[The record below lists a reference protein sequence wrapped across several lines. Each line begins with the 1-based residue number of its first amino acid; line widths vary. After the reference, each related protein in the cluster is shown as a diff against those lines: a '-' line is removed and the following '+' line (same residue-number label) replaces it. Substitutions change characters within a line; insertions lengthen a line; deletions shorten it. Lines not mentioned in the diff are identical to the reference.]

1 MLMRL
6 FLSSVL
12 FLFLGY
18 SFSQTRITGVVRDSQ
33 TGEPLPFSSIAV
45 KSSTQGTIANSD
57 GAFSLPVN
65 LIRDTLVF
73 SYLGYEAMEISAK
86 ELAGIKIVLLKR
98 KDILLQEVVV
108 HSSDDYLYEIL
119 DRCRKNL
126 LKNCGETV
134 SKVYYG
140 IETKTKD
147 RPVELLECYYNGYLN
162 GISVNSL
169 KLKNGRI
176 GVAEIDKRYFL
187 TLNSSKGISR
197 MPLISVR
204 DDYPSLPLQMTKREA
219 KKRFLLSPGQG
230 DNETVHIA
238 FRPKKESLS
247 QFSGDLW
254 IDKQS
259 HALVK
264 ADLHIVNARKHPF
277 LPVFPADSICRID
290 MDISHAFEKEG
301 STSRLDHISFSYR
314 ITYKSVR
321 DTPMVAVPSIIQR
334 ELITSGIIYFYDY
347 GNPFILPCFTYDNE
361 IDDYSKI
368 SIIPYNDFFWDN
380 NNTMVLTSAQKE
392 NLGFF
397 ANEGCLV
404 NYRENNFGK
413 DFLRIRHTDSTF
425 SSLYES
431 NYYFWSPNK
440 RIMLNRKLNQNLIYP
455 REKVNNSI
463 LSNLYSLKVQFLLD
477 VTQKDETFDYRSY
490 TVFDAA
496 KTFYHLEEEP
506 ETRAFL
512 NIFFDI
518 CEIERRKMENL
529 LNSSGNTIQ
538 KIDSI
543 YNEAVKRKDEI
554 SKQYLKEV
562 QLGKAKK
569 FLSEWNDYVF
579 ENLGIDNLKLFK
591 RN

>member
-1 MLMRL
+1 MRL
-6 FLSSVL
+6 LLSSVL
-12 FLFLGY
+12 FLCLGY

-33 TGEPLPFSSIAV
+33 TKEPLPFSSIAV
-45 KSSTQGTIANSD
+45 KSSARGTIANGD
-57 GAFSLPVN
+57 GVFSLLSDLTN
-65 LIRDTLVF
+65 DTLIF
-73 SYLGYEAMEISAK
+73 SYLGFEKRAIPAK
-86 ELAGIKIVLLKR
+86 ELAGIKVVLLIR
-98 KDILLQEVVV
+98 KEILLQEVVV

-119 DRCRKNL
+119 NRCRKNL

-169 KLKNGRI
+169 RLKNGRI
-176 GVAEIDKRYFL
+176 GIAEMDKRYFL
-187 TLNSSKGISR
+187 TLNSSQGISR

-204 DDYPSLPLQMTKREA
+204 EDYPSLPLQMTKREA

-230 DNETVHIA
+230 DNEIVHII
-238 FRPKKESLS
+238 FKPKKDSLS
-247 QFSGDLW
+247 EFSGDLW

-259 HALVK
+259 YALVK
-264 ADLHIVNARKHPF
+264 ADVHIANARKHPF
-277 LPVFPADSICRID
+277 LPVFPADSICSID
-290 MDISHAFEKEG
+290 MNISHAFEKEG
-301 STSRLDHISFSYR
+301 SSSRLDHISFSYR

-321 DTPMVAVPSIIQR
+321 DTPMVAVPSVIQR
-334 ELITSGIIYFYDY
+334 ELITSGILYFYDY
-347 GNPFILPCFTYDNE
+347 GDPFILPCFEYDNDF
-361 IDDYSKI
+361 DDYSKI

-380 NNTMVLTSAQKE
+380 NNAMVLTSAQKE

-413 DFLRIRHTDSTF
+413 NFLRIKHTDSTF

-431 NYYFWSPNK
+431 NYYFWSPDK
-440 RIMLNRKLNQNLIYP
+440 RIILNRKLNQNLIYP
-455 REKVNNSI
+455 RKKINNSI

-477 VTQKDETFDYRSY
+477 VTRKDGTFNFRSY

-512 NIFFDI
+512 NVYFDI
-518 CEIERRKMENL
+518 CEIERRRMESQ
-529 LNSSGNTIQ
+529 LNSSAKTTQI
-538 KIDSI
+538 IDSI

-562 QLGKAKK
+562 QLGKSRKLLIK
-569 FLSEWNDYVF
+569 WNEYVV
-579 ENLGIDNLKLFK
+579 ENLGIDNLELFEK
-591 RN
+591 K